1 MKKFILISLVLIY
14 YTNSLH
20 SQGRGVRG
28 YVFDSTSKAPIAYAH
43 ITLSPIPL
51 SDFPFYTTTNDKGYF
66 EFRRINPGK
75 YLIEITFIGFE
86 KYIDT
91 IQISWGGKVLDTIFL
106 KQSYV
111 SLKEV
116 VVTDK
121 VPQVEQKGDT
131 LIFNASAF
139 RTAPNSTLED
149 LILKFPGV
157 EKDENVIKVQGEEVK
172 KVLVDGRRFFGDD
185 PNIALKNL
193 PAEIVEQVQLF
204 DKKSDQTELTGFQDE
219 QTEKAFNVIT
229 RVDKR
234 KGYFGRLFGGY
245 GTKDR
250 FNSGANLNSFNNE
263 EKISFLGMANNINLS
278 SFSVFDLSSSEQFS
292 SPQRGRGFRG
302 GRGSQQSNPLLNQQ
316 INTGTGNNDIY
327 AAGINYSN
335 LIQNKFE
342 ISGSYFFNKVK
353 NINNSSIYRKYISE
367 FSGLDNLSER
377 TSSSGNN
384 FDHRINIF
392 LDYRIDTS
400 NIIRLRPNFQFTSN
414 SSRTFSFSENYLL
427 NNIFLN
433 SNTYERLNN
442 VKNYNL
448 SNEFTYLHRFPV
460 EGRTISFGLSTS
472 FIQQNSDYDLFSIT
486 KKLENSI
493 LESDSLNQI
502 SNYTNK
508 RFNSSIN
515 ISFTEKLGTNSHLRL
530 RFNPFYLNESRVRD
544 NYQTTD
550 FTNKRLEYD
559 SLISNSFNNENF
571 AYRGSIAYRYFDEN
585 FRLEF
590 DLMFQ
595 HHIRKGIQKFPINFE
610 GKHKFNAI
618 LPSFEI
624 NYRFSETK
632 NLRAEF
638 STRAQIPS
646 IAQLQNTIDFSNPQF
661 LRTGNPNLNKVLVNE
676 FIVRYFITNPLAGS
690 FNAYTL
696 NMYYSVDNIGNNVI
710 VLTRDT
716 VLYGNIF
723 VNRGTQFSYPVN
735 VGNAFSVNTGFLYSF
750 KIEKILSNIA
760 FSTDLTYSR
769 SPNLINGKENIT
781 QQFFASENISLSN
794 NQTGFDYR
802 VNYSPGFTYSYNSLN
817 KNISKYLTHRF
828 GLNFRGNIYD
838 ELFLLSQLNYF
849 YNPKSASNEK
859 SSTIWN
865 IGTGYRFLSDKRAE
879 IKLEVIDVLNQ
890 RKQLVRL
897 IKEDY
902 YEDRYTQLLDRFFI
916 LTFTYN
922 LRAFR
927 Q

>member
-1 MKKFILISLVLIY
+1 MRKFVTVILCLINFY
-14 YTNSLH
+14 SFLYP
-20 SQGRGVRG
+20 QGRGVRG
-28 YVFDSTSKAPIAYAH
+28 FVFDSTSNSPLAYAH
-43 ITLSPIPL
+43 VTLSPIPL
-51 SDFPFYTTTNDKGYF
+51 IDFPFYTTTNDKGYF

-75 YLIEITFIGFE
+75 YVIEITFLGFE

-91 IQISWGGKVLDTIFL
+91 LQISWGGKNLDTIFL

-116 VVTDK
+116 VVRDK

-131 LIFNASAF
+131 IVFNASAF

-149 LILKFPGV
+149 LVLKFPGV
-157 EKDENVIKVQGEEVK
+157 EKEENVIKVQGEEVK
-172 KVLVDGRRFFGDD
+172 RVLVDGRRFFGDD

-204 DKKSDQTELTGFQDE
+204 DKKSEQAELTGFQDD

-234 KGYFGRLFGGY
+234 KGYFGRMFGGY

-263 EKISFLGMANNINLS
+263 EKISLLGMANNINLS
-278 SFSVFDLSSSEQFS
+278 SFSVLDLSSSEQFS

-302 GRGSQQSNPLLNQQ
+302 RGGQQSNPLLNIP
-316 INTGTGNNDIY
+316 INAGSGNNDIY

-335 LIQNKFE
+335 VFQNKLE
-342 ISGSYFFNKVK
+342 LSGSYFFNKVK
-353 NINNSSIYRKYISE
+353 NLNNSRTFRKYISE
-367 FSGLDNLSER
+367 LSGLDNFSEM
-377 TSSSGNN
+377 TSTTGNN

-392 LDYRIDTS
+392 VDYRIDSS
-400 NIIRLRPNFQFTSN
+400 NTIRIRPDFQFTSN
-414 SSRTFSFSENYLL
+414 SSTTFSFSENYLI

-433 SNTYERLNN
+433 SNSFHRSNN
-442 VKNYNL
+442 SKNYNL
-448 SNEFTYLHRFPV
+448 SNEFVFSHRFPV
-460 EGRTISFGLSTS
+460 QGRTISIGLNTS
-472 FIQQNSDYDLFSIT
+472 YTQQNFDYDLFSIT
-486 KKLENSI
+486 EKLDNSI
-493 LESDSLNQI
+493 LASDSLNQI
-502 SNYTNK
+502 SNYINK
-508 RFNSSIN
+508 RFSNSIRL
-515 ISFTEKLGTNSHLRL
+515 IYTEPLGTNSYLRL
-530 RFNPFYLNESRVRD
+530 RFIPFYFIETRVRD
-544 NYQTTD
+544 NYEISD
-550 FTNKRLEYD
+550 FSSTRIEYD
-559 SLISNSFNNENF
+559 SLLSNSFRNENL
-571 AYRGSIAYRYFDEN
+571 AWRGSISYRYFDEK

-590 DLMFQ
+590 DLMYQ
-595 HHIRKGIQKFPINFE
+595 HHIRKGIQKFPLNFE
-610 GKHKFNAI
+610 NTYRFNAI

-624 NYRFSETK
+624 TYRFSEFK
-632 NLRAEF
+632 NLRAEY

-676 FIVRYFITNPLAGS
+676 LRVRYFITNPVAGS

-696 NMYYSVDNIGNNVI
+696 NINYSIDNIGNNVI
-710 VLTRDT
+710 QITRDT
-716 VLYGNIF
+716 ILFGNVY

-735 VGNAFSVNTGFLYSF
+735 VGNAISVNTGFLYSL
-750 KIEKILSNIA
+750 KIETISSNLA
-760 FSTDLTYSR
+760 FSTDLSYSR
-769 SPNLINGKENIT
+769 SPNLINGKENII
-781 QQFFASENISLSN
+781 QQIFFNENISLSSN
-794 NQTGFDYR
+794 RTEFDYR
-802 VNYSPGFTYSYNSLN
+802 INYSPGFTYSHNSLN
-817 KNISKYLTHRF
+817 KNISKYLTHRI

-838 ELFLLSQLNYF
+838 ELFLSTQLNYF
-849 YNPKSASNEK
+849 YNPRSASNEK

-865 IGTGYRFLSDKRAE
+865 VGTGYRFLSDKRAE
-879 IKLEVIDVLNQ
+879 IKFEVIDVLNQ

-897 IKEDY
+897 LREDY

-922 LRAFR
+922 LRAFK

>member
-1 MKKFILISLVLIY
+1 MRKTLLTILISI
-14 YTNSLH
+14 TFSSLLF

-28 YVFDSTSKAPIAYAH
+28 YVFDSTSRSPLAYAH

-51 SDFPFYTTTNDKGYF
+51 VDFPFYTTTNDKGYF
-66 EFRRINPGK
+66 EFRHINPGK
-75 YLIEITFIGFE
+75 YILEITFLGFE

-91 IQISWGGKVLDTIFL
+91 LQISWGGKNLDTIFL
-106 KQSYV
+106 KQSFV
-111 SLKEV
+111 SLKEIV
-116 VVTDK
+116 VSDK

-131 LIFNASAF
+131 IVFNASAF

-149 LILKFPGV
+149 LVLKFPGV

-204 DKKSDQTELTGFQDE
+204 DKKSDQAELTGFQDD

-234 KGYFGRLFGGY
+234 KGYFGRMFGGY

-292 SPQRGRGFRG
+292 SPQRGRGPRGRG
-302 GRGSQQSNPLLNQQ
+302 GQQSNPLLNIP
-316 INTGTGNNDIY
+316 INAGNGNNDIY
-327 AAGINYSN
+327 AAGVNYSN
-335 LIQNKFE
+335 VFQNKLEF
-342 ISGSYFFNKVK
+342 SGSYFFNKVK
-353 NINNSSIYRKYISE
+353 NLNNSKTFRKYISE
-367 FSGLDNLSER
+367 LSGLDNFSER
-377 TSSSGNN
+377 TSSTGDN

-392 LDYRIDTS
+392 VDYRIDSS
-400 NIIRLRPNFQFTSN
+400 NIVRMRPDFQFTSN
-414 SSRTFSFSENYLL
+414 TSNTLSFSENYLI
-427 NNIFLN
+427 NNLFLN
-433 SNTYERLNN
+433 SNSFERTNKS
-442 VKNYNL
+442 KNYNL
-448 SNEFTYLHRFPV
+448 SNDFVYSYKFETQ
-460 EGRTISFGLSTS
+460 GRTISIGLNTS
-472 FIQQNSDYDLFSIT
+472 LTQQNSDYDLFSIT
-486 KKLENSI
+486 EKLDNSI
-493 LESDSLNQI
+493 FNSDSLKQT
-502 SNYTNK
+502 SNYINK
-508 RFNSSIN
+508 RFSNSIN
-515 ISFTEKLGTNSHLRL
+515 LSYTEPLGTNSYLRL
-530 RFNPFYLNESRVRD
+530 RFNPLYFNETRVRD
-544 NYQTTD
+544 NYEVTD
-550 FTNKRLEYD
+550 YSTSTFVYD
-559 SLISNSFNNENF
+559 SLLSNSFRNENL
-571 AYRGSIAYRYFDEN
+571 AWRGSISYRYFDEK
-585 FRLEF
+585 FRMEF

-610 GKHKFNAI
+610 RSYRFNAI

-624 NYRFSETK
+624 NYRISETE
-632 NLRAEF
+632 NLRADF

-646 IAQLQNTIDFSNPQF
+646 IAQLQNTIDYSNPQF
-661 LRTGNPNLNKVLVNE
+661 LKTGNPDLQKVLVNE
-676 FIVRYFITNPLAGS
+676 LRIRYFRTNPEAGS

-696 NMYYSVDNIGNNVI
+696 NLNYSIDNIGNNVI
-710 VLTRDT
+710 QITKDT
-716 VLYGNIF
+716 VLFGNIF

-735 VGNAFSVNTGFLYSF
+735 VGNAFSINTGFLHSF

-781 QQFFASENISLSN
+781 QQFFASENISLSS

>member
-1 MKKFILISLVLIY
+1 MRKFVTVILCLINFY
-14 YTNSLH
+14 SFLYP
-20 SQGRGVRG
+20 QGRGVRG
-28 YVFDSTSKAPIAYAH
+28 FVFDSTSNSPLAYAH
-43 ITLSPIPL
+43 VTLSSIPL
-51 SDFPFYTTTNDKGYF
+51 IDFPFYTTTNDKGYF

-75 YLIEITFIGFE
+75 YVIEITFLGFE

-91 IQISWGGKVLDTIFL
+91 LQISWGGKNLDTIFL

-116 VVTDK
+116 VVRDK

-131 LIFNASAF
+131 IVFNASAF

-149 LILKFPGV
+149 LVLKFPGV
-157 EKDENVIKVQGEEVK
+157 EKEENVIKVQGEEVK
-172 KVLVDGRRFFGDD
+172 RVLVDGRRFFGDD

-193 PAEIVEQVQLF
+193 PAEMVEQVQLF
-204 DKKSDQTELTGFQDE
+204 DKKSEQAELTGFQDD

-234 KGYFGRLFGGY
+234 KGYFGRMFGGY

-263 EKISFLGMANNINLS
+263 EKISLLGMANNINLS
-278 SFSVFDLSSSEQFS
+278 SFSVLDLSSSEQFS

-302 GRGSQQSNPLLNQQ
+302 RGGQQSNPLLNIP
-316 INTGTGNNDIY
+316 INAGSGNNDIY

-335 LIQNKFE
+335 VFQNKLE
-342 ISGSYFFNKVK
+342 LSGSYFFNKVK
-353 NINNSSIYRKYISE
+353 NLNNSRTFRKYISE
-367 FSGLDNLSER
+367 LSGLDNFSEM
-377 TSSSGNN
+377 TSTTGNN

-392 LDYRIDTS
+392 FDYRIDSS
-400 NIIRLRPNFQFTSN
+400 NTIRIRPDLQFTSN
-414 SSRTFSFSENYLL
+414 SIKTFSLSENYLI

-433 SNTYERLNN
+433 SNSFHRSNN
-442 VKNYNL
+442 SKNYNL
-448 SNEFTYLHRFPV
+448 SNEFVFSHRFPV
-460 EGRTISFGLSTS
+460 QGRTISIGLNTS
-472 FIQQNSDYDLFSIT
+472 YTQQNFDYDLFSIT
-486 KKLENSI
+486 EKLDNSI
-493 LESDSLNQI
+493 LASDSLNQI
-502 SNYTNK
+502 SNYINK
-508 RFNSSIN
+508 RFSNSIRL
-515 ISFTEKLGTNSHLRL
+515 IYTEPLGTNSYLRL
-530 RFNPFYLNESRVRD
+530 RFIPFYFIETRVRD
-544 NYQTTD
+544 NYEISD
-550 FTNKRLEYD
+550 FSSTRIEYD
-559 SLISNSFNNENF
+559 SLLSNSFRNENL
-571 AYRGSIAYRYFDEN
+571 AWRGSISYRYFDEK

-590 DLMFQ
+590 DLMYQ
-595 HHIRKGIQKFPINFE
+595 HHIRKGIQKFPLNFE
-610 GKHKFNAI
+610 NTYRFNAI

-624 NYRFSETK
+624 TYRFSEFK
-632 NLRAEF
+632 NLRAEY

-676 FIVRYFITNPLAGS
+676 LRVRYFITNPVAGS

-696 NMYYSVDNIGNNVI
+696 NINYSIDNIGNNVI
-710 VLTRDT
+710 QITRDT
-716 VLYGNIF
+716 ILFGNVY

-750 KIEKILSNIA
+750 KIETISSNLA
-760 FSTDLTYSR
+760 FSTDLSYSR

-781 QQFFASENISLSN
+781 QQIFFNENISLSSN
-794 NQTGFDYR
+794 RTEFDYR
-802 VNYSPGFTYSYNSLN
+802 INYSPGFTYSHNSLN
-817 KNISKYLTHRF
+817 KNISKYLTHRI

-838 ELFLLSQLNYF
+838 ELFLSTQLNYF
-849 YNPKSASNEK
+849 YNPRSASNEK

-865 IGTGYRFLSDKRAE
+865 VGTGYRFLNDKRAE
-879 IKLEVIDVLNQ
+879 IKFEVIDVLNQ

-897 IKEDY
+897 LREDY

-922 LRAFR
+922 LRAFK

>member
-1 MKKFILISLVLIY
+1 MRKFVTVILCLINFY
-14 YTNSLH
+14 SFLYP
-20 SQGRGVRG
+20 QGRGVRG
-28 YVFDSTSKAPIAYAH
+28 FVFDSTSNSPLAYAH
-43 ITLSPIPL
+43 VTLSSIPL
-51 SDFPFYTTTNDKGYF
+51 IDFPFYTTTNDKGYF

-75 YLIEITFIGFE
+75 YVIEITFLGFE

-91 IQISWGGKVLDTIFL
+91 LQISWGGKNLDTIFL

-116 VVTDK
+116 VVRDK

-131 LIFNASAF
+131 IVFNASAF

-149 LILKFPGV
+149 LVLKFPGV
-157 EKDENVIKVQGEEVK
+157 EKEENVIKVQGEEVK
-172 KVLVDGRRFFGDD
+172 RVLVDGRRFFGDD

-204 DKKSDQTELTGFQDE
+204 DKKSEQAELTGFQDD

-234 KGYFGRLFGGY
+234 KGYFGRMFGGY

-263 EKISFLGMANNINLS
+263 EKISLLGMANNINLS
-278 SFSVFDLSSSEQFS
+278 SFSVLDLSSSEQFS

-302 GRGSQQSNPLLNQQ
+302 RGGQQSNPLLNIP
-316 INTGTGNNDIY
+316 INAGSGNNDIY

-335 LIQNKFE
+335 VFQNKLE
-342 ISGSYFFNKVK
+342 LSGSYFFNKVK
-353 NINNSSIYRKYISE
+353 NLNNSRTFRKYISE
-367 FSGLDNLSER
+367 LSGLDNFSEM
-377 TSSSGNN
+377 TSTTGNN

-392 LDYRIDTS
+392 FDYRIDSS
-400 NIIRLRPNFQFTSN
+400 NTIRIRPDLQFTSN
-414 SSRTFSFSENYLL
+414 SIKTFSLSENYLI

-433 SNTYERLNN
+433 SNSFHRSNN
-442 VKNYNL
+442 SKNYNL
-448 SNEFTYLHRFPV
+448 SNEFVFSHRFPV
-460 EGRTISFGLSTS
+460 QGRTISIGLNTS
-472 FIQQNSDYDLFSIT
+472 YTQQNFDYDLFSIT
-486 KKLENSI
+486 EKLDNSI
-493 LESDSLNQI
+493 LASDSLNQI
-502 SNYTNK
+502 SNYINK
-508 RFNSSIN
+508 RFSNSIRL
-515 ISFTEKLGTNSHLRL
+515 IYTEPLGTNSYLRL
-530 RFNPFYLNESRVRD
+530 RFIPFYFIETRVRD
-544 NYQTTD
+544 NYEISD
-550 FTNKRLEYD
+550 FSSTRIEYD
-559 SLISNSFNNENF
+559 SLLSNSFRNENL
-571 AYRGSIAYRYFDEN
+571 AWRGSISYRYFDEK

-590 DLMFQ
+590 DLMYQ
-595 HHIRKGIQKFPINFE
+595 HHIRKGIQKFPLNFE
-610 GKHKFNAI
+610 NTYRFNAI

-624 NYRFSETK
+624 TYRFSEFK
-632 NLRAEF
+632 NLRAEY

-676 FIVRYFITNPLAGS
+676 LRVRYFITNPVAGS

-696 NMYYSVDNIGNNVI
+696 NINYSIDNIGNNVI
-710 VLTRDT
+710 QITRDT
-716 VLYGNIF
+716 ILFGNVY

-750 KIEKILSNIA
+750 KIETISSNLA
-760 FSTDLTYSR
+760 FSTDLSYSR

-781 QQFFASENISLSN
+781 QQIFFNENISLSSN
-794 NQTGFDYR
+794 RTEFDYR
-802 VNYSPGFTYSYNSLN
+802 INYSPGFTYSHNSLN
-817 KNISKYLTHRF
+817 KNISKYLTHRI

-838 ELFLLSQLNYF
+838 ELFLSTQLNYF
-849 YNPKSASNEK
+849 YNPRSASNEK

-865 IGTGYRFLSDKRAE
+865 VGTGYRFLSDKRAE
-879 IKLEVIDVLNQ
+879 IKFEVIDVLNQ

-897 IKEDY
+897 IREDY

>member
-1 MKKFILISLVLIY
+1 MRKFVTVILCLINFY
-14 YTNSLH
+14 SFLYP
-20 SQGRGVRG
+20 QGRGVRG
-28 YVFDSTSKAPIAYAH
+28 FVFDSTSNSPLAYAH
-43 ITLSPIPL
+43 VTLSPIPL
-51 SDFPFYTTTNDKGYF
+51 IDFPFYTTTNDKGYF

-75 YLIEITFIGFE
+75 YVIEITFLGFE

-91 IQISWGGKVLDTIFL
+91 LQISWGGKNLDTIFL

-116 VVTDK
+116 VVRDK

-131 LIFNASAF
+131 IVFNASAF

-149 LILKFPGV
+149 LVLKFPGV
-157 EKDENVIKVQGEEVK
+157 EKEENVIKVQGEEVK
-172 KVLVDGRRFFGDD
+172 RVLVDGRRFFGDD

-204 DKKSDQTELTGFQDE
+204 DKKSEQAELTGFQDD

-234 KGYFGRLFGGY
+234 KGYFGRMFGGY

-263 EKISFLGMANNINLS
+263 EKISLLGMANNINLS
-278 SFSVFDLSSSEQFS
+278 SFSVLDLSSSEQFS

-302 GRGSQQSNPLLNQQ
+302 RGGQQSNPLLNIP
-316 INTGTGNNDIY
+316 INAGSGNNDIY

-335 LIQNKFE
+335 VFQNKLE
-342 ISGSYFFNKVK
+342 LSGSYFFNKVK
-353 NINNSSIYRKYISE
+353 NLNNSRTFRKYISE
-367 FSGLDNLSER
+367 LSGLDNFSEM
-377 TSSSGNN
+377 TSTTGNN

-392 LDYRIDTS
+392 VDYRIDSS
-400 NIIRLRPNFQFTSN
+400 NTIRIRPDFQFTSN
-414 SSRTFSFSENYLL
+414 SSTTFSFSENYLI

-433 SNTYERLNN
+433 SNIFQRSNN
-442 VKNYNL
+442 SKNYNL
-448 SNEFTYLHRFPV
+448 SNEFVFSHRFPV
-460 EGRTISFGLSTS
+460 QGRTISIGLNTS
-472 FIQQNSDYDLFSIT
+472 YTQQNFDYDLFSIT
-486 KKLENSI
+486 EKLDNSI
-493 LESDSLNQI
+493 LASDSLNQI
-502 SNYTNK
+502 SNYINK
-508 RFNSSIN
+508 RFSNSIRL
-515 ISFTEKLGTNSHLRL
+515 IYTEPLGTNSYLRL
-530 RFNPFYLNESRVRD
+530 RFIPFYFIETRVRD
-544 NYQTTD
+544 NYEISD
-550 FTNKRLEYD
+550 FSSTRIEYD
-559 SLISNSFNNENF
+559 SLLSNSFRNENL
-571 AYRGSIAYRYFDEN
+571 AWRGSISYRYFDEK

-590 DLMFQ
+590 DLMYQ
-595 HHIRKGIQKFPINFE
+595 HHIRKGIQKFPLNFE
-610 GKHKFNAI
+610 NTYRFNAI

-624 NYRFSETK
+624 TYRFSEFK
-632 NLRAEF
+632 NLRAEY

-676 FIVRYFITNPLAGS
+676 LRVRYFITNPVAGS

-696 NMYYSVDNIGNNVI
+696 NINYSIDNIGNNVI
-710 VLTRDT
+710 QITRDT
-716 VLYGNIF
+716 ILFGNVY

-750 KIEKILSNIA
+750 KIETISSNLA
-760 FSTDLTYSR
+760 FSTDLSYSR

-781 QQFFASENISLSN
+781 QQIFFNENISLSSN
-794 NQTGFDYR
+794 RTEFDYR
-802 VNYSPGFTYSYNSLN
+802 INYSPGFTYSHNSLN
-817 KNISKYLTHRF
+817 KNISKYLTHRI

-838 ELFLLSQLNYF
+838 ELFLSTQLNYF
-849 YNPKSASNEK
+849 YNPRSASNEK

-865 IGTGYRFLSDKRAE
+865 VGTGYRFLNDKRAE
-879 IKLEVIDVLNQ
+879 IKFEVIDVLNQ

-897 IKEDY
+897 LREDY

-922 LRAFR
+922 LRAFK

>member
-1 MKKFILISLVLIY
+1 MRKFVTVILCLINFY
-14 YTNSLH
+14 SFLYP
-20 SQGRGVRG
+20 QGRGVRG
-28 YVFDSTSKAPIAYAH
+28 FVFDSTSNSPLAYAH
-43 ITLSPIPL
+43 VTLSPIPL
-51 SDFPFYTTTNDKGYF
+51 IDFPFYTTTNDKGYF

-75 YLIEITFIGFE
+75 YVIEITFLGFE

-91 IQISWGGKVLDTIFL
+91 LQISWGGKNLDTIFL

-116 VVTDK
+116 VVRDK

-131 LIFNASAF
+131 IVFNASAF

-149 LILKFPGV
+149 LVLKFPGV
-157 EKDENVIKVQGEEVK
+157 EKEENVIKVQGEEVK
-172 KVLVDGRRFFGDD
+172 RVLVDGRRFFGDD

-204 DKKSDQTELTGFQDE
+204 DKKSEQAELTGFQDD

-234 KGYFGRLFGGY
+234 KGYFGRMFGGY

-263 EKISFLGMANNINLS
+263 EKISLLGMANNINLS
-278 SFSVFDLSSSEQFS
+278 SFSVLDLSSSEQFS

-302 GRGSQQSNPLLNQQ
+302 RGGQQSNPLLNIP
-316 INTGTGNNDIY
+316 INAGSGNNDIY

-335 LIQNKFE
+335 VFQNKLE
-342 ISGSYFFNKVK
+342 LSGSYFFNKVK
-353 NINNSSIYRKYISE
+353 NLNNSRTFRKYISE
-367 FSGLDNLSER
+367 LSGLDNFSEM
-377 TSSSGNN
+377 TSTTGNN

-392 LDYRIDTS
+392 VDYRIDSS
-400 NIIRLRPNFQFTSN
+400 NTIRIRPDFQFTSN
-414 SSRTFSFSENYLL
+414 SSTTFSFSENYLI

-433 SNTYERLNN
+433 SNSFHRSNN
-442 VKNYNL
+442 SKNYNL
-448 SNEFTYLHRFPV
+448 SNEFVFSHRFPV
-460 EGRTISFGLSTS
+460 QGRTISIGLNTS
-472 FIQQNSDYDLFSIT
+472 YTQQNFDYDLFSIT
-486 KKLENSI
+486 EKLDNSI
-493 LESDSLNQI
+493 LASDSLNQI
-502 SNYTNK
+502 SNYINK
-508 RFNSSIN
+508 RFSNSIRL
-515 ISFTEKLGTNSHLRL
+515 IYTEPLGTNSYLRL
-530 RFNPFYLNESRVRD
+530 RFIPFYFIETRVRD
-544 NYQTTD
+544 NYEISD
-550 FTNKRLEYD
+550 FSSTRIEYD
-559 SLISNSFNNENF
+559 SLLSNSFRNENL
-571 AYRGSIAYRYFDEN
+571 AWRGSISYRYFDEK

-590 DLMFQ
+590 DLMYQ
-595 HHIRKGIQKFPINFE
+595 HHIRKGIQKFPLNFE
-610 GKHKFNAI
+610 NTYRFNAI

-624 NYRFSETK
+624 TYRFSEFK
-632 NLRAEF
+632 NLRAEY

-661 LRTGNPNLNKVLVNE
+661 LRTGNPNLNKVLINE
-676 FIVRYFITNPLAGS
+676 LRVRYFITNPVAGS

-696 NMYYSVDNIGNNVI
+696 NINYSIDNIGNNVI
-710 VLTRDT
+710 QITRDT
-716 VLYGNIF
+716 ILFGNVY

-750 KIEKILSNIA
+750 KIETISSNLA
-760 FSTDLTYSR
+760 FSTDLSYSR

-781 QQFFASENISLSN
+781 QQIFFNENISLSSN
-794 NQTGFDYR
+794 RTEFDYR
-802 VNYSPGFTYSYNSLN
+802 INYSPGFTYSHNSLN
-817 KNISKYLTHRF
+817 KNISKYLTHRI

-838 ELFLLSQLNYF
+838 ELFLSTQLNYF
-849 YNPKSASNEK
+849 YNPRSASNEK

-865 IGTGYRFLSDKRAE
+865 VGTGYRFLNDKRAE
-879 IKLEVIDVLNQ
+879 IKFEVIDVLNQ

-897 IKEDY
+897 LREDY

-922 LRAFR
+922 LRAFK